1 MDRSTADRLALLLAT
16 LAARS
21 ARPSG
26 VSDCQHLEHS
36 WPRAPVCARPQA
48 WQLSW
53 TAAASRPAWRSRHRR
68 WRSELV
74 GSGIVESRQGGCQ
87 QVVAIVEHAGGVF
100 GQVRTLV
107 QITGY
112 IFKMSGKDR
121 LKQCDLI
128 G

>member
-26 VSDCQHLEHS
+26 VSAVQHLEHS

-74 GSGIVESRQGGCQ
+74 GSGIGITEHLNEAAEPPNAVALLSQRDGG
-87 QVVAIVEHAGGVF
+87 
-100 GQVRTLV
+100 
-107 QITGY
+107 
-112 IFKMSGKDR
+112 
-121 LKQCDLI
+121 
-128 G
+128 